1 MLTTRDLILTTLLM
15 ETKLSNEYTEELY
28 EIDEKVENETQVE
41 QTKED

>member
-15 ETKLSNEYTEELY
+15 EMKLSNEYTEELY